1 MKFILLA
8 IFLSFLALRY
18 FLRFLNLRHLGRYGA
33 VVPPG
38 FDGEI
43 DPQTLGR
50 TAAYTL
56 AQSRASLVESLAGNA
71 LLLAFLFGGLLPLYD
86 RWFASLGLG
95 FIPAG
100 ILFFLGIF
108 LVQTAIDV
116 PFSLYRNFVI
126 ENRFGFNAM
135 GWRIW
140 LGDLLKSTG
149 IALVLFGLLLGGC
162 VGPGTF
168 QPRTVVA
175 VGVGLFRP
183 GHPLSDVSF
192 ALSD

>member
-1 MKFILLA
+1 MIPAIKYILLA

-56 AQSRASLVESLAGNA
+56 AQSLPSLVESLAGNA
-71 LLLAFLFGGLLPLYD
+71 LLLAFLFGGLLPLSD

-116 PFSLYRNFVI
+116 PFSLYRNFRDRKPLRVQRHGVAHLAGQYF
-126 ENRFGFNAM
+126 EVHRLSPSCFSACF
-135 GWRIW
+135 W
-140 LGDLLKSTG
+140 
-149 IALVLFGLLLGGC
+149 ALRWPWYVSAPDGGGC
-162 VGPGTF
+162 GCGAFSPWS
-168 QPRTVVA
+168 P
-175 VGVGLFRP
+175 
-183 GHPLSDVSF
+183 SF
-192 ALSD
+192 